1 MLASS
6 SGSSPWEVSDPSQ
19 EIREGGKEGGK
30 GQGERKPFFVLL
42 PLVAKSDLFRI
53 AYRTLPGCLRWAR
66 SSGRARS
73 KVSVVKA
80 KGMKGPPISKPT
92 GEMKK
97 WPHIS

>member
-42 PLVAKSDLFRI
+42 PLVAKSDLFVSFIGRFLV
-53 AYRTLPGCLRWAR
+53 A
-66 SSGRARS
+66 SG
-73 KVSVVKA
+73 
-80 KGMKGPPISKPT
+80 GPDL
-92 GEMKK
+92 
-97 WPHIS
+97 